1 MKSNQK
7 NYLTLGFVM
16 IFLAGF
22 VFFALAPIFNGI
34 NKSAKD
40 SAEVKK
46 EIASLDLEI
55 NNLGT
60 INQQY
65 QQYQA
70 DFDKINSLFIN
81 LEIPVDFIRFLE
93 KLSQDSKV
101 SAKISSVTNAP
112 DKKDE
117 QSWPSLYFQ
126 TSAKGSF
133 LNLSRFLE
141 KLENA
146 PYLIEIQNL
155 NISKIEDQKSGKDV
169 QAEFSI
175 KVFAK

>member
-1 MKSNQK
+1 MKPSQK
-7 NYLTLGFVM
+7 NYLTLSLAV
-16 IFLAGF
+16 IFLAAF
-22 VFFALAPIFNGI
+22 VFLAIMPLFNGI
-34 NKSAKD
+34 NKNAKD
-40 SAEVKK
+40 LAGVKK
-46 EIASLDLEI
+46 EIVSLDSEI

-60 INQQY
+60 VSQQY

-70 DFDKINSLFIN
+70 NFDKINSLFIN
-81 LEIPVDFIRFLE
+81 LEIPIDFIRFLE
-93 KLSQDSKV
+93 KLAQDSKV
-101 SAKISSVTNAP
+101 SAKISSVTNAQ

-117 QSWPSLYFQ
+117 QSWSFLYFQ
-126 TSAKGSF
+126 VSAKGPF

-155 NISKIEDQKSGKDV
+155 SINRIEDQKSGKDV